1 MQTVEKR
8 NKKRLLEPEET
19 VIIHGQNISEIPA
32 EVYNNPTINS
42 LTISLNRTPLRIS
55 PQIKNL
61 SPTLNNLTISHSRI
75 TDFANVFYLRN
86 LNKLLVTN
94 VQLTNIP
101 NEIENLKKLT
111 FLTLT
116 YTYINALP
124 STFIK
129 LTNLK
134 VLTLND
140 NFFADIPGVVCELN
154 NLISLSITNNNISE
168 IPANLNKMVSLGE
181 LYISNNRISDI
192 SNIVNMYQ
200 LSRLWVSHNLIKYI
214 PNEIGTLKN
223 LTMLNISN
231 NNIRELPD
239 IIGELDS
246 LISLYAS
253 SNAIKKIGERIA
265 SLRHLKEIDLENNL
279 ISNVPEALLNIHKY
293 KLTLTDNP
301 IMTYYPILTK
311 KEEYDKVY
319 DKFDEMMSKFKMQP
333 ETIINKNNGY
343 IRDSILHG
351 QNNPYLVHYEE
362 FEGESYPIISILKG
376 TMLFTAREMHS
387 PNLSESYFHL
397 YKLYGNPTLD
407 EYKKHNFENVMTYFF
422 PTPFMTP
429 VVGTDY
435 VKMDVVTLTED
446 IRLLCLI
453 SPSPMTRGD
462 KDSAKI
468 NLVNNDNKPYYKN
481 TATYICQS
489 RDYDLCMSSKIIDGL
504 QLNGYIG
511 IAYQDSMSHPDNQDI
526 LREMIYNIDLK
537 KSLLFE
543 CSCFNNAIYD
553 KPKGYNFLERMF
565 KARTYGIPEIVLI
578 PYNYHKYGDA
588 ADYQNIYNTFDEMVK
603 QEIDNAPSDH
613 FIFEYIDH
621 VDGTDTFEVCDNM
634 EDLIKSLNRENLISK
649 SLQAYPLFS
658 IYNRELDPSKQYMVI
673 YNESSITMNDVSF
686 PNAYKQ
692 GSKCALEIAKF
703 YNMLEEN
710 VNSETWVGGSAEI
723 IMGPKVEPH
732 SKKIVPGSPTKLE
745 ETGPKIETG
754 PKKIRTDRIYYNE
767 AANIP
772 IFAFKKKV
780 KGGNKRRTK
789 KKRLSNKKRTSK
801 RRTSKRRTKKRY
813 SSKNKNKK

>member
-1 MQTVEKR
+1 MKKIEK
-8 NKKRLLEPEET
+8 NDKKRAFEPEDN
-19 VIIHGQNISEIPA
+19 VIIHGENISEIPE
-32 EVYNNPTINS
+32 EVYNNPRINS
-42 LTISLNRTPLRIS
+42 LTISLNRTPLRIG
-55 PQIKNL
+55 PQIKKL
-61 SPTLNNLTISHSRI
+61 SSTLSNLTISHSRI
-75 TDFANVFYLRN
+75 TDFANVFYLTN
-86 LNKLLVTN
+86 LNKLLITD
-94 VQLTNIP
+94 VQLERIP

-116 YTYINALP
+116 YASLNTLP
-124 STFIK
+124 NTFIK

-134 VLTLND
+134 SLTLND
-140 NFFADIPGVVCELN
+140 NYFYDIPIVVCELN
-154 NLISLSITNNNISE
+154 NLITLSIVNNNISE
-168 IPANLNKMVSLGE
+168 IPANMNKMESLNQ
-181 LYISNNRISDI
+181 LYISNNHISDI
-192 SNIVNMYQ
+192 TNISNMHQ
-200 LSRLWVSHNLIKYI
+200 LSKLWLSHNLIKYI
-214 PNEIGTLKN
+214 PTEIGTLKN
-223 LTMLNISN
+223 LKTLNISN
-231 NNIRELPD
+231 NNIHELPN
-239 IIGELDS
+239 IIGELDN

-265 SLRHLKEIDLENNL
+265 TLRHLKEIDLENNL
-279 ISNVPEALLNIHKY
+279 ISDIPEALLNMHKY

-301 IMTYYPILTK
+301 IMTYYPSLTK
-311 KEEYDKVY
+311 KEEYDKIY
-319 DKFDEMMSKFKMQP
+319 DKFDEMMSQFKMNP
-333 ETIINKNNGY
+333 ETVINKNNGY

-376 TMLFTAREMHS
+376 TMLFTAREIHS

-407 EYKKHNFENVMTYFF
+407 EYKKDNFENVMTYFF

-435 VKMDVVTLTED
+435 VKMDVVTLKED
-446 IRLLCLI
+446 VRLLCLI

-481 TATYICQS
+481 TSTYICQS
-489 RDYDLCMSSKIIDGL
+489 RDYDLCMTSKIIDGL

-526 LREMIYNIDLK
+526 LREMIYNIDFK

-553 KPKGYNFLERMF
+553 KPKGNDFLERMF

-588 ADYQNIYNTFDEMVK
+588 SDYQNIYNTFDEMVK
-603 QEIDNAPSDH
+603 QQIDNAPSDH

-621 VDGTDTFEVCDNM
+621 VDGRDTFEVCDNM
-634 EDLIKSLNRENLISK
+634 EDLLKFLNRENLISK
-649 SLQAYPLFS
+649 SLQAFPLFS
-658 IYNRELDPSKQYMVI
+658 IYNKELNPSNQDMILNNKTL
-673 YNESSITMNDVSF
+673 ITMNDISF
-686 PNAYKQ
+686 PNAYMQ

-703 YNMLEEN
+703 YNILEEN

-723 IMGPKVEPH
+723 MMSPKVEPY
-732 SKKIVPGSPTKLE
+732 SKRVPGSLSKLE
-745 ETGPKIETG
+745 ETGTKIETG
-754 PKKIRTDRIYYNE
+754 HKNIRTDRVYYNE
-767 AANIP
+767 IANIP

-780 KGGNKRRTK
+780 KGGNKRMAKKTK
-789 KKRLSNKKRTSK
+789 KKKMSTK
-801 RRTSKRRTKKRY
+801 RRTRRRRTKKRY
-813 SSKNKNKK
+813 SLKNKN